1 MLCHKI
7 NYRYLWLVH
16 ILYGISQKHKKYT
29 RCSMHLVFSWHNL
42 QHSKK
47 FLAYL
52 KGPVYAKGIPSI
64 CQNTKCFQGIWITDE
79 LGQGISQSFKLLSP
93 QYRVGRRGSWFW
105 NCLGGVTL
113 QFPKIFE
120 VSFAND
126 FFMARKTRIESTY
139 LGIPLGYIFS

>member
-1 MLCHKI
+1 
-7 NYRYLWLVH
+7 
-16 ILYGISQKHKKYT
+16 
-29 RCSMHLVFSWHNL
+29 MHLVFSWHNL

-93 QYRVGRRGSWFW
+93 QYRVA
-105 NCLGGVTL
+105 VEAAV
-113 QFPKIFE
+113 FE
-120 VSFAND
+120 TVLAV
-126 FFMARKTRIESTY
+126 
-139 LGIPLGYIFS
+139 